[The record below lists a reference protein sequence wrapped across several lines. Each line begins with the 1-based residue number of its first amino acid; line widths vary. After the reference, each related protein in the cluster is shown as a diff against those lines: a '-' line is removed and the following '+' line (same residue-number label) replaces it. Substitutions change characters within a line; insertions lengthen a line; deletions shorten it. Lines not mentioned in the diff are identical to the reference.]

1 MSEAAAIE
9 NTTAAEDAEVAAA
22 LGVGNPDVEEQDTEQ
37 DTEDQESTEV
47 EFEDLPKTWQDEIR
61 KLRRENAANRVK
73 AKQVKAAVNE
83 ADSKS
88 TDVEAARE
96 AGREE
101 ARAEHG
107 IELATEAVR
116 AALTGVIP
124 EDDLDEF
131 VDELNIARFVTDEH
145 KPDRDAIASLKA
157 RQTKL
162 TGVRK
167 TSKVNH
173 GRQGGGAT
181 KKSNADQFADVLQGL
196 LG

>member
-22 LGVGNPDVEEQDTEQ
+22 LGVGAPDVEEQDTE
-37 DTEDQESTEV
+37 DQESEST

-61 KLRRENAANRVK
+61 KLRRESAANRVK
-73 AKQVKAAVNE
+73 AKQVKATQNE
-83 ADSKS
+83 ADKSS

-157 RQTKL
+157 RQAKL
-162 TGVRK
+162 AGGTRK
-167 TSKVNH
+167 AKVSH
-173 GRQGGGAT
+173 GRQGSANSQ
-181 KKSNADQFADVLQGL
+181 KSNADQFGEIMQGL

>member
-1 MSEAAAIE
+1 MSEAVVESSAK
-9 NTTAAEDAEVAAA
+9 DAEVASV
-22 LGVGNPDVEEQDTEQ
+22 LGLTEPDEQEEQDEEEVS
-37 DTEDQESTEV
+37 EDQESDEEV
-47 EFEDLPKTWQDEIR
+47 RAELAELKRELAR
-61 KLRRENAANRVK
+61 LRRENAAARIQQ
-73 AKQVKAAVNE
+73 KQKPAA
-83 ADSKS
+83 ADSES

-124 EDDLDEF
+124 DGDLDEF

-157 RQTKL
+157 RQSKL
-162 TGVRK
+162 LGRK
-167 TSKVNH
+167 TTKVSH
-173 GRQGGGAT
+173 GRQGSGTA
-181 KKSNADQFADVLQGL
+181 KKSNAEQFGEL
-196 LG
+196 LGLS

>member
-1 MSEAAAIE
+1 MSEAAVE
-9 NTTAAEDAEVAAA
+9 ESTNVEDAEVAAA
-22 LGVGNPDVEEQDTEQ
+22 LGVGDQEQEVEQ
-37 DTEDQESTEV
+37 DQESDQV

-61 KLRRENAANRVK
+61 KLRRESAANRVK
-73 AKQVKAAVNE
+73 ARQVKATE
-83 ADSKS
+83 SKAEGES
-88 TDVEAARE
+88 TTVEAARE

-124 EDDLDEF
+124 DDDLDEF

-157 RQTKL
+157 RQAKL
-162 TGVRK
+162 TGRK

-173 GRQGGGAT
+173 GRQGSGTT
-181 KKSNADQFADVLQGL
+181 KKSNADQFADVLSGL